1 MMILAMKVRLEPNN
15 KQRSKLFQSAG
26 TARWAYNWALAKQEE
41 NYKAGGKFRSDSE
54 LRKELTVLKQT
65 EELKW
70 LNQYSNNITK
80 QAVKDASD
88 AYKKF
93 FKKLADKPKFKSRK
107 KSKPKFYQDTE
118 KIKFL
123 NGKVRIEKVGWI
135 NLSEKSRIPEDA
147 KYSNPRVSFDGIHW
161 YISVGIDNEPDNVEL
176 SNESVGIDVG
186 VKDLASCSN
195 MEVPYKNINKTR
207 KVRQLEKK
215 LRRLQRRVSRKY
227 QINKEGSSYVKTC
240 NIIKLEK
247 SIRTVHKRLDNIR
260 TDYRQKVTTEIVKT
274 KPSQIVMESLNISG
288 MMKNKHLSKAIAQQG
303 LFEFKTMLE
312 YKCAKY
318 GIDFVEADK
327 WYPSS
332 KTCSVCGYVKSKLS
346 LSERKFS
353 CDCCGTVLDRDK
365 NASINLSRYKVS

>member
-1 MMILAMKVRLEPNN
+1 MKVRLEPNN

-186 VKDLASCSN
+186 VKDLAICSN

>member
-186 VKDLASCSN
+186 VKDLAICSN